1 MDRKEVL
8 AGLVASL
15 DRKIKSL
22 LIQSNLGLETYQD
35 LLAIDEDKARK
46 VEDSIIELA
55 AYIARLERDR
65 QTLMEML
72 LKEPRR

>member
-46 VEDSIIELA
+46 VEDSLIELA

>member
-65 QTLMEML
+65 QTLSEML